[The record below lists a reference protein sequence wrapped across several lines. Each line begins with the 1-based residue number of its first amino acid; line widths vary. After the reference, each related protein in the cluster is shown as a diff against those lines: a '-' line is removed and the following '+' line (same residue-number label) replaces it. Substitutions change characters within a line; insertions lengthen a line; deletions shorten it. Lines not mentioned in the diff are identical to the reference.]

1 MSTKIILFPTTKRIG
16 TIRKWGY
23 SLACY
28 PKITTREKVLRH
40 RLNTFAEGLRKI
52 GFAEDEI
59 ARETTSLEA
68 AIRQEISRLMMV
80 ARAGRFA

>member
-1 MSTKIILFPTTKRIG
+1 MSGQIVLFPAAKRIG
-16 TIRKWGY
+16 TIRRWAY
-23 SLACY
+23 TIACY
-28 PKITTREKVLRH
+28 KRVQSQEKVLRH

-68 AIRQEISRLMMV
+68 AIRREIARLMMA
-80 ARAGRFA
+80 ARAGRLA